1 MREPPH
7 KTSKRRSFAPPT
19 VDDHPL
25 IRILIAEAIRRGD
38 TLIKLAQDL
47 GVSYRQF
54 ANWRNKTANVAMA
67 GRGVLIAAGEY
78 LGVPTAYI
86 LCIAEVIRIEDLT
99 VKGRRSESGGFEV
112 DMRRMR
118 NDPRLA
124 AFVPAELSDASPK
137 VKSFVQFLYR
147 ELSGNTRF
155 IGDADGA
162 SEWMRVLQTALLQT
176 LENERFVLQNRKRD

>member
-1 MREPPH
+1 MRNPAH
-7 KTSKRRSFAPPT
+7 KTGKRRSFAPPT

-25 IRILIAEAIRRGD
+25 IRILVAEAMGRGD

-54 ANWRNKTANVAMA
+54 ANWRNKTANVATA
-67 GRGVLIAAGEY
+67 GRGVLVAAGEY

-86 LCIAEVIRIEDLT
+86 LCLADVIQIEDLT
-99 VKGRRSESGGFEV
+99 VRGRSSESGAFEA

-124 AFVPAELSDASPK
+124 AFVPAELADASPK
-137 VKSFVQFLYR
+137 VKSFVQFIYR
-147 ELSGNTRF
+147 ELSGHTRF

-176 LENERFVLQNRKRD
+176 LGSERFVLQERKRD